1 MKFRNLVLSVL
12 VIGAMGMTEANAVPI
27 NLSSWVVEGGGNW
40 QLQPGNNSVLQTING
55 LPAVFHN
62 DSNSQGMQLSGTIRV
77 VPDPIFQDD
86 DFIGFVLG
94 YNANDFSNASPDY
107 LVVRWKGATQSFGS
121 CISPSTLGLSIARV
135 TAPQPGF
142 GQLGCSDGN
151 GGVVELA
158 RGATLGAVG
167 WVPDVVYDFDLIFT
181 ETVVQVLVNGVLEFN
196 LSGTFSDGAF
206 GFYNSS
212 QAGVLYAG
220 IQEDTAVL
228 VPEPG
233 TLALLGIGLFGIG
246 LARRRKVQT

>member
-1 MKFRNLVLSVL
+1 MKTRNFLWSVL
-12 VIGAMGMTEANAVPI
+12 IISALGITEANAVQI
-27 NLSSWVVEGGGNW
+27 DLSDWVAEGGGNW
-40 QLQPGNNSVLQTING
+40 ELQAGNNSVLQTLND

-62 DSNSQGMQLSGTIRV
+62 DSNSQGMQLSGTIQV
-77 VPDPIFQDD
+77 VPDQTFQDD

-94 YNANDFSNASPDY
+94 YDANDFSNASPDY

-121 CISPSTLGLSIARV
+121 CNSPSTLGLSIVRV
-135 TAPQPGF
+135 TAPQAGF

-158 RGATLGAVG
+158 RGETLGDTG
-167 WVPDVVYDFDLIFT
+167 WVPDEVYDFDLVFT
-181 ETVVQVLVNGVLEFN
+181 ESVVQVLVNGILEFD
-196 LSGTFSDGAF
+196 LTGSFSDGAF

-220 IQEDTAVL
+220 IEEDDAVI

-233 TLALLGIGLFGIG
+233 TLALLGIGLLGMG
-246 LARRRKVQT
+246 MARRKKA